1 MCFAGIEDKIADLVQ
16 KRRPAEPTVS
26 KARVPEAQHEFEPEP
41 VTRPITVLR
50 PAQSISAGR

>member
-16 KRRPAEPTVS
+16 KRRPAEPAAA
-26 KARVPEAQHEFEPEP
+26 KAQAPEARHEFEPEP

-50 PAQSISAGR
+50 PAQTAAAGP